1 MGFDELRKQIK
12 VINLDN
18 LRLDCDNH
26 FEAVILKSGLDKLIE
41 RLERFF
47 GSPAWPSKNKLTIKM
62 QETINGFGGIM
73 VGQTLYFRDKGND
86 IVFAMLWP
94 WQDGQRTTVKIVKK

>member
-1 MGFDELRKQIK
+1 MEFDELREQIK

-26 FEAVILKSGLDKLIE
+26 FEAVISRSGLDKLIE

-47 GSPAWPSKNKLTIKM
+47 GSAVWPSKNRLSVKM
-62 QETINGFGGIM
+62 QEAVNGFGGIM
-73 VGQTLYFRDKGND
+73 VGQTLYFRNDGND

-94 WQDGQRTTVKIVKK
+94 WQDGQRTTLKIIKK